1 MTSVLANAI
10 KHPNGVEAAVTAAGG
25 TRMSTLPERGSNTP
39 TTLGSWLRPPASMP
53 PTFWW
58 LVLVAVVAVVSWMI
72 GAGHDPPAFW
82 WLALAAGTGLAG
94 WLLGYWHG
102 KTVGYNERRQEDELA
117 QRRLGRDARD
127 TPGQAT
133 G

>member
-1 MTSVLANAI
+1 
-10 KHPNGVEAAVTAAGG
+10 
-25 TRMSTLPERGSNTP
+25 MSKPPDHGSNTP
-39 TTLGSWLRPPASMP
+39 TAPGSWLRPPVTMP

-72 GAGHDPPAFW
+72 GAGHASPAFW
-82 WLALAAGTGLAG
+82 WLALAAGAGLAG

-102 KTVGYNERRQEDELA
+102 KTVGYSERVEEEAAAELA
-117 QRRLGRDARD
+117 QRRLDRVARD
-127 TPGQAT
+127 THDQAT

>member
-1 MTSVLANAI
+1 
-10 KHPNGVEAAVTAAGG
+10 
-25 TRMSTLPERGSNTP
+25 MSKPPEHGSQTP
-39 TTLGSWLRPPASMP
+39 TTPRSWLWPSVIMP

-72 GAGHDPPAFW
+72 GAGHASAAFW
-82 WLALAAGTGLAG
+82 WLALAAGTALAG

-102 KTVGYNERRQEDELA
+102 KTVGYSERVEEEAAAELA
-117 QRRLGRDARD
+117 RRRLDRDARD
-127 TPGQAT
+127 SRDQAT